1 MRDQGEKVDR
11 EKNGDQTNFLAN
23 IGPTGDSYPLLDLC
37 YMQLDYFSY
46 SSLNSAL

>member
-1 MRDQGEKVDR
+1 VRDQGEKVDR

-37 YMQLDYFSY
+37 YLHLDYFSY
-46 SSLNSAL
+46 SSSNPAS